1 VYFVRGETKIKGT
14 VYYEFNITVYNSTRT
29 YQLFVEDY
37 EQVYSWVETI
47 DKAVKKFAKKN
58 PRERSASLVQK
69 PIRTSRSFSLI
80 PGGAVAGESGTGG
93 DGFLRVTDFIRGLV
107 SKKKKR
113 FQEEGYNLDLTYV
126 TDRLIAMGLPSEG
139 KEALYRNPMSQV
151 IDFFE
156 EKHPDSYMIY
166 NLCEE
171 KSYDHSKFKSRVEI
185 FPFPDHNPRKTL
197 F

>member
-1 VYFVRGETKIKGT
+1 V
-14 VYYEFNITVYNSTRT
+14 
-29 YQLFVEDY
+29 DDH

-69 PIRTSRSFSLI
+69 QIRTSRSFSLI
-80 PGGAVAGESGTGG
+80 PGGGGGVGSTVGDAGS
-93 DGFLRVTDFIRGLV
+93 DGLLRVTDFIRGLV

-139 KEALYRNPMSQV
+139 KEALYRNPMNQV

-197 F
+197 FF